1 MCYRGGRG
9 IVPTDE
15 STSIRNC
22 GDAYDGIRPGRM
34 IVKFRGWPRDMV
46 MQMRL
51 WHICV
56 AEPPCEPRQIDLEHL
71 SMSYRRGQPRKSMRM
86 AMSRGRPRKSMTCQG
101 SICRSQHRLSSGGAV
116 RRSSLRCAPFGP
128 PTVSC
133 VLAPARTCLRQAPP
147 TSRGRG
153 LATSA
158 VPHHLT
164 DDMAMKTFTPEKR
177 CKKTSF
183 FSPFQ
188 KIQTNGV
195 KSGQFLHRLVRS
207 CGCLGQAS
215 GQVLHGHLHD
225 SYRITLKI
233 SHLERWQ

>member
-9 IVPTDE
+9 VVPTA
-15 STSIRNC
+15 RF
-22 GDAYDGIRPGRM
+22 RPGRM

-51 WHICV
+51 WHIGV

-71 SMSYRRGQPRKSMRM
+71 SMSYRRGQPRKSM
-86 AMSRGRPRKSMTCQG
+86 TCQG
-101 SICRSQHRLSSGGAV
+101 SIGLTRHRLLSGGAV
-116 RRSSLRCAPFGP
+116 RRNSLRCAPFGP

-147 TSRGRG
+147 TFRGRG

-164 DDMAMKTFTPEKR
+164 VLLKYCQSGYKII
-177 CKKTSF
+177 KK
-183 FSPFQ
+183 
-188 KIQTNGV
+188 
-195 KSGQFLHRLVRS
+195 
-207 CGCLGQAS
+207 
-215 GQVLHGHLHD
+215 
-225 SYRITLKI
+225 
-233 SHLERWQ
+233 E

>member
-1 MCYRGGRG
+1 MSG
-9 IVPTDE
+9 
-15 STSIRNC
+15 
-22 GDAYDGIRPGRM
+22 
-34 IVKFRGWPRDMV
+34 K
-46 MQMRL
+46 
-51 WHICV
+51 
-56 AEPPCEPRQIDLEHL
+56 HL
-71 SMSYRRGQPRKSMRM
+71 PVTIS
-86 AMSRGRPRKSMTCQG
+86 
-101 SICRSQHRLSSGGAV
+101 LLSGGAV

-147 TSRGRG
+147 TFRGRG

-158 VPHHLT
+158 VPPHLT
-164 DDMAMKTFTPEKR
+164 DDMAMKTFTTGKR

-195 KSGQFLHRLVRS
+195 KSGRFLHRLVRS

-233 SHLERWQ
+233 SHLNRWQYEKRVYHNAQIERFTPATDNCSRGDFFKKGVLTHLLSII

>member
-1 MCYRGGRG
+1 MCYRGDRG
-9 IVPTDE
+9 VVPTDE

-22 GDAYDGIRPGRM
+22 GDAYDGIRLGQT
-34 IVKFRGWPRDMV
+34 IAKFRVWPRYMV

-51 WHICV
+51 WHIGV

-71 SMSYRRGQPRKSMRM
+71 SMSYRRGQPRKST
-86 AMSRGRPRKSMTCQG
+86 TCQG

-116 RRSSLRCAPFGP
+116 RRRSLRCAPFGP

-153 LATSA
+153 PATSA

-164 DDMAMKTFTPEKR
+164 DDMSIKRTSILEKR
-177 CKKTSF
+177 CKKTSL
-183 FSPFQ
+183 FSPFHM
-188 KIQTNGV
+188 IHTNGV
-195 KSGQFLHRLVRS
+195 KSGRFLHRLVRYS
-207 CGCLGQAS
+207 DTVIFPGA
-215 GQVLHGHLHD
+215 VFA
-225 SYRITLKI
+225 
-233 SHLERWQ
+233 

>member
-1 MCYRGGRG
+1 MASSRLLKARQYGNQVWSLRRSRQS
-9 IVPTDE
+9 VPTDE

-22 GDAYDGIRPGRM
+22 GDAYDGIRLGQT
-34 IVKFRGWPRDMV
+34 IAKFRGWPRDMV
-46 MQMRL
+46 MQMHL
-51 WHICV
+51 WNIGV

-71 SMSYRRGQPRKSMRM
+71 SMSHRRGQPRKSMRI
-86 AMSRGRPRKSMTCQG
+86 AMSRGRTRKSRTCQG

-147 TSRGRG
+147 TFRGRG

-164 DDMAMKTFTPEKR
+164 DDMAMKTFTTGKR

-183 FSPFQ
+183 FSPF
-188 KIQTNGV
+188 V
-195 KSGQFLHRLVRS
+195 FS
-207 CGCLGQAS
+207 
-215 GQVLHGHLHD
+215 
-225 SYRITLKI
+225 
-233 SHLERWQ
+233 

>member
-1 MCYRGGRG
+1 
-9 IVPTDE
+9 
-15 STSIRNC
+15 
-22 GDAYDGIRPGRM
+22 
-34 IVKFRGWPRDMV
+34 MV

-51 WHICV
+51 WHIGV

-71 SMSYRRGQPRKSMRM
+71 SMSHR
-86 AMSRGRPRKSMTCQG
+86 RGRPRKSMTCQG
-101 SICRSQHRLSSGGAV
+101 SICRSQHRLLSGDAV
-116 RRSSLRCAPFGP
+116 RRNSLRYAPFGP

-164 DDMAMKTFTPEKR
+164 DDMSIKRTFFPEKR

-195 KSGQFLHRLVRS
+195 KSVRFLHRLVRS

-215 GQVLHGHLHD
+215 GQVLHGHIHD
-225 SYRITLKI
+225 TNRITLKI
-233 SHLERWQ
+233 SHLDRWQYSKRFRQHGHRGRLFSIV

>member
-1 MCYRGGRG
+1 
-9 IVPTDE
+9 
-15 STSIRNC
+15 
-22 GDAYDGIRPGRM
+22 
-34 IVKFRGWPRDMV
+34 
-46 MQMRL
+46 
-51 WHICV
+51 
-56 AEPPCEPRQIDLEHL
+56 
-71 SMSYRRGQPRKSMRM
+71 MSRGQPRKSM
-86 AMSRGRPRKSMTCQG
+86 AYQG
-101 SICRSQHRLSSGGAV
+101 SIGLTRHRLSSGGAV

-147 TSRGRG
+147 TFRGRG

-164 DDMAMKTFTPEKR
+164 DDMAMKTFTTGKR

-195 KSGQFLHRLVRS
+195 KSGRFLHRLVRS

-225 SYRITLKI
+225 TDRIALKI
-233 SHLERWQ
+233 SHLDRWQYSKRFRQHGHRERLFSIVQAFPELSLLSGRRHIGFYNSLIHR

>member
-9 IVPTDE
+9 VVPTDE

-34 IVKFRGWPRDMV
+34 IVKFRGWRRDMV

-51 WHICV
+51 WHIGV
-56 AEPPCEPRQIDLEHL
+56 AEPPCEGHPLPRQIDLEHL
-71 SMSYRRGQPRKSMRM
+71 SMSYRRGRPQKSM
-86 AMSRGRPRKSMTCQG
+86 AYQG
-101 SICRSQHRLSSGGAV
+101 SIGLTRHRLLSGGTV
-116 RRSSLRCAPFGP
+116 RRNSLRCATFGP

-164 DDMAMKTFTPEKR
+164 DSLKYCQSGYKIIKKEK
-177 CKKTSF
+177 
-183 FSPFQ
+183 FSTHP
-188 KIQTNGV
+188 I
-195 KSGQFLHRLVRS
+195 
-207 CGCLGQAS
+207 C
-215 GQVLHGHLHD
+215 
-225 SYRITLKI
+225 
-233 SHLERWQ
+233 

>member
-1 MCYRGGRG
+1 
-9 IVPTDE
+9 
-15 STSIRNC
+15 
-22 GDAYDGIRPGRM
+22 M

-51 WHICV
+51 WHIGV

-71 SMSYRRGQPRKSMRM
+71 SMSYRRGQPRKSM
-86 AMSRGRPRKSMTCQG
+86 TCQG
-101 SICRSQHRLSSGGAV
+101 SICRSQHHLSSGGAV
-116 RRSSLRCAPFGP
+116 RRSSLRCATFGP

-164 DDMAMKTFTPEKR
+164 NDMAMKTFTTGKR

-195 KSGQFLHRLVRS
+195 KSGRFLHRLSDTQLRSPVRARF
-207 CGCLGQAS
+207 LRDAS
-215 GQVLHGHLHD
+215 P
-225 SYRITLKI
+225 R
-233 SHLERWQ
+233 RAR